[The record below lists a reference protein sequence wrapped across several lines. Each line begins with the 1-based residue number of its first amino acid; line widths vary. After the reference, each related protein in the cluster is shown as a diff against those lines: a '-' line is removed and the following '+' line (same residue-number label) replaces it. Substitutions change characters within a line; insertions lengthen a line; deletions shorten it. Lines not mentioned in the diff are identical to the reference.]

1 MTEADRLPATAS
13 EIAVLSHADTDLITM
28 RRAEASPNG
37 VATHVHCLSLQQV
50 SSHDA
55 MITWLDTYG
64 VRMQMI
70 IVRLPGRPDSIPG
83 LVTLSGTG
91 ELDPELN
98 QLSNVRPDILRN
110 VNAYWQAGGVNNA
123 VQCLHY
129 LSDQL

>member
-28 RRAEASPNG
+28 RRAEASLNV
-37 VATHVHCLSLQQV
+37 VAIHVHCLSLQQV

-70 IVRLPGRPDSIPG
+70 IVRLLGRPDSIPG
-83 LVTLSGTG
+83 LATLNERACSNHIALSGTG

-98 QLSNVRPDILRN
+98 QLSNVRPTSC
-110 VNAYWQAGGVNNA
+110 AT
-123 VQCLHY
+123 
-129 LSDQL
+129 